1 MVVSVVMP
9 GKLNKVNTSPARPRR
24 GVIITFACLVCCLWL
39 IPGSATAQG
48 IGGEDR
54 WVTDAFE
61 ITMRSGKGSRQ
72 AIIRMLRSGTEL
84 ELLESD
90 LEAGYSLVRTAGGT
104 EGWVLSRYLLK
115 SPPARVTMPG
125 VEVRLQASEDKRKE
139 LANELATLSKQHD
152 QLKRQFDIVEASGQG
167 LQKELAEVR
176 RLSANAIKVDSQNKS
191 LRVSLAEM
199 QAQADKLQ
207 ADNERLASRTN
218 REWFVIGALVIIVG
232 MLIGLTVPRIRW
244 RKKSSWG
251 DL

>member
-1 MVVSVVMP
+1 
-9 GKLNKVNTSPARPRR
+9 
-24 GVIITFACLVCCLWL
+24 
-39 IPGSATAQG
+39 
-48 IGGEDR
+48 
-54 WVTDAFE
+54 
-61 ITMRSGKGSRQ
+61 
-72 AIIRMLRSGTEL
+72 
-84 ELLESD
+84 
-90 LEAGYSLVRTAGGT
+90 
-104 EGWVLSRYLLK
+104 
-115 SPPARVTMPG
+115 MPG